1 MYKVKD
7 KLKGDWSR
15 IMSNKNE
22 KVHLKAEPVKVSKIA
37 HQPQNFNPLQIP
49 SIHFKDRGGRVG
61 AFSAKSIK
69 VSC

>member
-7 KLKGDWSR
+7 KLKGDLSR
-15 IMSNKNE
+15 IMSNKKE

-49 SIHFKDRGGRVG
+49 LIHFKD
-61 AFSAKSIK
+61 
-69 VSC
+69 